1 MAKKKDQTMEV
12 PASLQF
18 YSITEVALIMDV
30 SKRMVQKWIGDGH
43 LPAFRVS
50 PQSRL
55 MRIRRQDLEDFID
68 EHTQTQPPK
77 FEPT

>member
-1 MAKKKDQTMEV
+1 MAKKNDQTMEV

-18 YSITEVALIMDV
+18 YSVTEVALIMDV
-30 SKRMVQKWIGDGH
+30 SKRMVHQWIGDRL

-68 EHTQTQPPK
+68 EHTQMQPPK
-77 FEPT
+77 FDPE